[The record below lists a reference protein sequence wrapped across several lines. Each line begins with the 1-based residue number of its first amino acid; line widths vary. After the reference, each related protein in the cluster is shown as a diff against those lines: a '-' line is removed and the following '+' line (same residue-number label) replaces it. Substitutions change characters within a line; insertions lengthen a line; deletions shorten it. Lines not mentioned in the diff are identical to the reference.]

1 MAAYLRRH
9 AMTDRV
15 NLLGRLDRLDV
26 RGVLGASHVFLAPA
40 DLESFG
46 IAALEARCVGLP
58 VVAKA
63 NSGVSEFIRHER
75 EGLLCGSDEDMADA
89 VVRLV
94 RDRELRLRIAAHNRT
109 ADSPVGWETLLQK
122 TEAAYASACLAQAAG
137 AQTKSRRVP
146 ERQRS

>member
-1 MAAYLRRH
+1 M
-9 AMTDRV
+9 
-15 NLLGRLDRLDV
+15 
-26 RGVLGASHVFLAPA
+26 
-40 DLESFG
+40 
-46 IAALEARCVGLP
+46 GLP

-75 EGLLCGSDEDMADA
+75 EGLLCGSDEDMAEA

-109 ADSPVGWETLLQK
+109 VDCPVGWGALLQR
-122 TEAAYASACLAQAAG
+122 TDAAYASACLAQATG